1 MVLNIDFPLLAKY
14 NKNQYLED
22 RMASQKNYFAIFVL
36 GTDKVGIVADITKA
50 LYELGANINDSSH
63 TIIGNQFAM
72 LLLISVNPNCTQD
85 KVQDA
90 FKEVISKKELTVH
103 THSLKDED
111 IKRPHSEPGQLC
123 VIHLYGA
130 DKPGIVY
137 QVTNLLA
144 RTSVNITDLSTRRF
158 GSEEN
163 PIYIMYLEAEVP
175 PTVDT
180 RKLGKELND
189 IATKLNVEIKYE
201 LEEVASL

>member
-1 MVLNIDFPLLAKY
+1 MTT
-14 NKNQYLED
+14 D
-22 RMASQKNYFAIFVL
+22 RNYYAIFVI
-36 GTDKVGIVADITKA
+36 GRDSTGIVADITKA

-72 LLLISVNPNCTQD
+72 LLLISVEGACDTG
-85 KVQDA
+85 KVQHF
-90 FKEVISKKELTVH
+90 FKGISEKRGLTVH
-103 THSLKDED
+103 VHELKEQD
-111 IKRPHSEPGQLC
+111 IQRKGSDPGQLC

-144 RTSVNITDLSTRRF
+144 TNKVNITDLSTRRF
-158 GSEEN
+158 GSDKN

-175 PTVDT
+175 YDVDT
-180 RKLGKELND
+180 KELGQSLNKLASD
-189 IATKLNVEIKYE
+189 LNVEIKYE

>member
-1 MVLNIDFPLLAKY
+1 MITMSD
-14 NKNQYLED
+14 
-22 RMASQKNYFAIFVL
+22 QKKFFAIFVL
-36 GTDKVGIVADITKA
+36 GTDSAGIVADISKA

-72 LLLISVNPNCTQD
+72 LLLISTGPSYTSEKIQNTFQGICVNRSLIIH
-85 KVQDA
+85 A
-90 FKEVISKKELTVH
+90 HELR
-103 THSLKDED
+103 DED
-111 IKRPHSEPGQLC
+111 INRKSTEPGQLC

-144 RTSVNITDLSTRRF
+144 KNNVNITDLSTRRF
-158 GSEEN
+158 GSEPN

-175 PTVDT
+175 YEVDT
-180 RKLGKELND
+180 RKLGDELNK
-189 IATKLNVEIKYE
+189 IAAKLNVEIKYE

>member
-1 MVLNIDFPLLAKY
+1 MVSSLNY
-14 NKNQYLED
+14 Y
-22 RMASQKNYFAIFVL
+22 AIFVL
-36 GTDKVGIVADITKA
+36 GTDNVGIVADISKV

-72 LLLISVNPNCTQD
+72 LLMISTNPNLTTE
-85 KVQDA
+85 KVQSG
-90 FKEVISKKELTVH
+90 FQEVSKNRNLTIH
-103 THSLKDED
+103 TLKLRDED
-111 IKRPHSEPGQLC
+111 IYRKTSEPGQLC

-144 RTSVNITDLSTRRF
+144 KNNVSITDLSTRRF
-158 GSEEN
+158 GSESN

-175 PTVDT
+175 YDVDT
-180 RKLGKELND
+180 RKLGQDLNK
-189 IATKLNVEIKYE
+189 IAATLNVEIKYE

>member
-1 MVLNIDFPLLAKY
+1 MTG
-14 NKNQYLED
+14 
-22 RMASQKNYFAIFVL
+22 SKNYYAVFVL
-36 GTDKVGIVADITKA
+36 GTDGPGIVADISKV

-72 LLLISVNPNCTQD
+72 LLLISTTPALTIEEIQNG
-85 KVQDA
+85 
-90 FKEVISKKELTVH
+90 FKEVSQKKNLTI
-103 THSLKDED
+103 HSHRLRDED
-111 IKRPHSEPGQLC
+111 IYRKPSEPGQLC

-144 RTSVNITDLSTRRF
+144 KNKVNITDLSTRRF
-158 GSEEN
+158 GSETN

-175 PTVDT
+175 YDVDT
-180 RKLGKELND
+180 KKLGQELSKT
-189 IATKLNVEIKYE
+189 AASLNVEIKYE

>member
-1 MVLNIDFPLLAKY
+1 
-14 NKNQYLED
+14 
-22 RMASQKNYFAIFVL
+22 MADTKNYFAVFVL
-36 GTDKVGIVADITKA
+36 GTDRIGIVSDITKA

-90 FKEVISKKELTVH
+90 FKEVVSKRGLTIH
-103 THSLKDED
+103 THSLRDED
-111 IKRPHSEPGQLC
+111 IKRKTSDPGQLC

-144 RTSVNITDLSTRRF
+144 RNRVNITDLSTRRF
-158 GSEEN
+158 GNEEN

-175 PTVDT
+175 AGVDT
-180 RKLGKELND
+180 RKLGQELNQ
-189 IATKLNVEIKYE
+189 IANNLNVEIKYE

>member
-1 MVLNIDFPLLAKY
+1 MTGL
-14 NKNQYLED
+14 
-22 RMASQKNYFAIFVL
+22 KNYFAIFVI
-36 GTDKVGIVADITKA
+36 GTDGIGIVADITKA

-72 LLLISVNPNCTQD
+72 LLLISAGPEQTEEKFQNS
-85 KVQDA
+85 
-90 FKEVISKKELTVH
+90 FKEICQRRKLTIH
-103 THSLKDED
+103 THRLSHED
-111 IKRPHSEPGQLC
+111 IYRKHADPGQLC

-144 RTSVNITDLSTRRF
+144 RNKVNITDLSTRRF
-158 GSEEN
+158 GNEIN

-175 PTVDT
+175 YEVDT
-180 RKLGKELND
+180 KKLGDQLNK
-189 IATKLNVEIKYE
+189 IAQDLNVEIKYE